1 MGNSLHHKIYLG
13 RRGLVVGSPRLQATL
28 LVAVFATIGLAWLAI
43 RSLP

>member
-13 RRGLVVGSPRLQATL
+13 RGTTVLGSKRLQATL
-28 LVAVFATIGLAWLAI
+28 LVAAFATIGLAWLAI